1 LKQVLAAALL
11 ASCGWALV
19 AIWLERPVVAPP
31 PTAVAPAPTL
41 PEPAPPPEPPPAVP
55 SPVLLPPAAGT
66 SAVREPVS
74 VRPEPDEPL
83 VSLDDLLRVP
93 SALPSGPQ
101 SVEDPRDRTGAPPS
115 EQRRPG
121 RLRLEYSRE
130 TLLDDV
136 PTEPK
141 RRRTDLGVSV
151 RVDEADRLRVRGGVR
166 VDESERFE
174 AERESEATPTLGVEV
189 RF

>member
-1 LKQVLAAALL
+1 LKRVLGAALL
-11 ASCGWALV
+11 VSCGWALV
-19 AIWLERPVVAPP
+19 AIWLERP
-31 PTAVAPAPTL
+31 AVTTPSAPAPL
-41 PEPAPPPEPPPAVP
+41 APEPAPPLEPPPAAP
-55 SPVLLPPAAGT
+55 SPIPRPAAPRAPAT
-66 SAVREPVS
+66 REPVS
-74 VRPEPDEPL
+74 VQPEPDEPL
-83 VSLDDLLRVP
+83 VSLEDLLRVRSP
-93 SALPSGPQ
+93 VPSGPQ
-101 SVEDPRDRTGAPPS
+101 SVEDARDRPGAATAEPK
-115 EQRRPG
+115 RPG

-136 PTEPK
+136 STEPK

-166 VDESERFE
+166 VDESERSE

>member
-1 LKQVLAAALL
+1 LKRVLGAALL

-19 AIWLERPVVAPP
+19 AIWLERPIVAPP
-31 PTAVAPAPTL
+31 PAPAASAPSE
-41 PEPAPPPEPPPAVP
+41 PEPAPPPAPPPAAP
-55 SPVLLPPAAGT
+55 APAAARPPAAH
-66 SAVREPVS
+66 EPVS
-74 VRPEPDEPL
+74 VQPEPDEPL

-93 SALPSGPQ
+93 SAVPSGPQ
-101 SVEDPRDRTGAPPS
+101 SAEEPRDRRGAPPP
-115 EQRRPG
+115 EPRRPG

-151 RVDEADRLRVRGGVR
+151 RVDEADRLRVRGGLR
-166 VDESERFE
+166 VDESERSE